1 MWVSRE
7 FIVSDIY
14 SSVGRAL
21 RNLRVSF
28 EGRGLSQAELGR
40 ALNIPANTI
49 SRWETGMY
57 KPSLED
63 LEILARYFGV
73 PIAHLF
79 SEAQPSPLKES
90 LWSALDGLGDAF
102 IEEMIRYALFRRAT
116 LASNIRNSTGP

>member
-1 MWVSRE
+1 MSFYVILNKDENIIPQEYAGFASISMRVSRKL
-7 FIVSDIY
+7 IVSDIY
-14 SSVGRAL
+14 TSVGKAL

-49 SRWETGMY
+49 SRWETGTY

-63 LEILARYFGV
+63 LEVLARYFGV

-79 SEAQPSPLKES
+79 SEAQPSRS
-90 LWSALDGLGDAF
+90 
-102 IEEMIRYALFRRAT
+102 
-116 LASNIRNSTGP
+116 RNLSGVRWTD